1 MGRGMGV
8 NGGETANSEWD
19 RLLSEQIRQ
28 NGRFF
33 FRLAHNVL
41 RDAQLAEDVCQQALL
56 RAWEERERI
65 QSGPTLKSW
74 LARTV
79 VNNSLQLVR
88 RGKVE
93 RRVLGHQAY
102 VRPDEEGPPGTRE
115 EDREAVLAA
124 LNRLPEPTRL
134 VVALRVLEG
143 MAGNDVKELLGC
155 SAAEVSRQLHRGL
168 EQLRGMLTD
177 APPGNPTGQAA
188 SPAASQAGS
197 HGLRPSATTSA
208 RPGAD

>member
-8 NGGETANSEWD
+8 NDGRNTGDTGDAPRADWD

-56 RAWEERERI
+56 RAWEERDRI
-65 QSGPTLKSW
+65 QPGPTLKAW

-93 RRVLGHQAY
+93 RKVLGHEAH
-102 VRPDEEGPPGTRE
+102 VRPAAERPAGERE
-115 EDREAVLAA
+115 EAGEAVLAA
-124 LNRLPEPTRL
+124 LHRLPEPTRL

-168 EQLRGMLTD
+168 EQLRGLLAD
-177 APPGNPTGQAA
+177 GPAA
-188 SPAASQAGS
+188 SDARGDAGSQAGS
-197 HGLRPSATTSA
+197 HGLRPS
-208 RPGAD
+208 

>member
-1 MGRGMGV
+1 MGV
-8 NGGETANSEWD
+8 NGRDTAHTGPTDWD

-56 RAWEERERI
+56 RAWEERDRI
-65 QSGPTLKSW
+65 QPGPTLKSW

-93 RRVLGHQAY
+93 RRVMGNQAY
-102 VRPDEEGPPGTRE
+102 VRPGAEGPAGEQE
-115 EDREAVLAA
+115 EAREAVLAA

-168 EQLRGMLTD
+168 EQLRGMMAD
-177 APPGNPTGQAA
+177 GPAGNAEGPDNQSG
-188 SPAASQAGS
+188 SQAGS
-197 HGLRPSATTSA
+197 HGLRTSAATSA
-208 RPGAD
+208 RPGPD

>member
-1 MGRGMGV
+1 MGV
-8 NGGETANSEWD
+8 NGGETANTDRMDWD

-41 RDAQLAEDVCQQALL
+41 RDAQLAEDVCQQAFL
-56 RAWEERERI
+56 RAWEERDRI
-65 QSGPTLKSW
+65 QPGVTLKAW

-93 RRVLGHQAY
+93 RRVLGNQAY
-102 VRPDEEGPPGTRE
+102 LRPGAEGPAGERE
-115 EDREAVLAA
+115 EAREAVLAA

-168 EQLRGMLTD
+168 EQLRGILAADGAGDSGT
-177 APPGNPTGQAA
+177 PG
-188 SPAASQAGS
+188 SAGS
-197 HGLRPSATTSA
+197 HGLRPSATTST